1 MFKMVGIAL
10 CLLMLTGC
18 GTITTQFL
26 RSDCRPEA
34 GLMAANDLPE
44 PPPASTDVVAWK
56 YYIRYLFV
64 EIELRD
70 VKQERLTHHVREHC
84 Q

>member
-1 MFKMVGIAL
+1 
-10 CLLMLTGC
+10 
-18 GTITTQFL
+18 
-26 RSDCRPEA
+26 
-34 GLMAANDLPE
+34 MAANDLPE